1 MHVFQACQFADQS
14 LHLPSSP
21 CRPRAMVDM
30 RDDFRSFSIGTSSS
44 GSQRRKLLVP
54 ASILAAKLLVP
65 GAGAKIRCLAVDP
78 ELDPPSKAG
87 P

>member
-1 MHVFQACQFADQS
+1 MYFKHVNLPIRVYTFH
-14 LHLPSSP
+14 LHPAARGPWST
-21 CRPRAMVDM
+21 CAMM
-30 RDDFRSFSIGTSSS
+30 ATFRSFSIGTSSS

-65 GAGAKIRCLAVDP
+65 GAGAKIRVR